1 MKTKTR
7 NLLPTARVYSI
18 AEIKYDGLPAPTPEE
33 LAERQQVVDNI
44 LAVGAKRGLR
54 RSGPSL
60 TELIRQMRDDDAAL
74 SADPETE

>member
-1 MKTKTR
+1 MKTKPR

-18 AEIKYDGLPAPTPEE
+18 AEIKDDGLPAPTPEE
-33 LAERQQVVDNI
+33 LAERQQVVDAI

>member
-1 MKTKTR
+1 MKTKAR
-7 NLLPTARVYSI
+7 NLPPMARVYSI

-44 LAVGAKRGLR
+44 LAAGAKRGLR

-60 TELIRQMRDDDAAL
+60 TALIRKMRDDDAAL